1 MKGIILA
8 GGTATRLYPATK
20 SVSKHLLTIYDK
32 PMIYYPLSVLMLAGI
47 RDVLIITTELAL
59 PLYQDLLQDGSH
71 LGIHIEYAVQDKP
84 RGIADAFAVGA
95 DFIGDSRVCLIL
107 GDNIFYGHGLME
119 HLREAVKTQTGAKIF
134 GYYVKD
140 PERYGVAEI
149 SSDQKVLSIEE
160 KPLVPKSNYAVTGL
174 YIFDNSVVER
184 AKKVMPSTRGE
195 VEITS
200 IIQSY
205 LDEDALEMEILGRG
219 MAWLDTGTHDSLLE
233 ASSFIAAIENRQGL
247 KVACLEEV
255 AYHCKYID
263 KEQLMNLVSQ
273 MPNSGY
279 AQYIRGLVFDH
290 KYIAHQN

>member
-47 RDVLIITTELAL
+47 REVLIITTELAL
-59 PLYQDLLQDGSH
+59 PLYKELLNDGSN
-71 LGIHIEYAVQDKP
+71 LGMRIEYAVQDKP
-84 RGIADAFAVGA
+84 KGLADAFIVGA
-95 DFIGDSRVCLIL
+95 DFIGDSPVCLIL
-107 GDNIFYGHGLME
+107 GDNIFYGHGLIS
-119 HLREAVKTQTGAKIF
+119 HLQEVTKTKNAAKIF
-134 GYYVKD
+134 GYYVRD
-140 PERYGVAEI
+140 PERYGVVDI

-160 KPLVPKSNYAVTGL
+160 KPAVPKSNYAITGL

-184 AKKVMPSTRGE
+184 ARKVKPSARGE
-195 VEITS
+195 VEITT

-205 LDEDALEMEILGRG
+205 LNEGKLEIEVLGRG
-219 MAWLDTGTHDSLLE
+219 IAWLDTGTHDSLLE
-233 ASSFIAAIENRQGL
+233 ASSFIAAIEKRQGL
-247 KVACLEEV
+247 KIACLEEV

-263 KEQLMNLVSQ
+263 REQLLNLVAQ

-279 AQYIRGLVFDH
+279 AQYIKSL
-290 KYIAHQN
+290 I

>member
-47 RDVLIITTELAL
+47 REVLIITTELAL
-59 PLYQDLLQDGSH
+59 PLYQDLLKDGSH
-71 LGIHIEYAVQDKP
+71 LGVSIKYAAQDKP
-84 RGIADAFAVGA
+84 KGIADAFVVGA

-107 GDNIFYGHGLME
+107 GDNIFYGHGLMN
-119 HLREAVKTQTGAKIF
+119 HLRDATEAQNGAKIF

-149 SSDQKVLSIEE
+149 SSGQKVLSIEE
-160 KPLVPKSNYAVTGL
+160 KPSVPKSNYAVTGL
-174 YIFDNSVVER
+174 YIFDNSVIER
-184 AKKVMPSTRGE
+184 AKNVTPSVRGE
-195 VEITS
+195 IEITS

-205 LDEDALEMEILGRG
+205 LDEDKLAIEILGRG
-219 MAWLDTGTHDSLLE
+219 IAWLDTGTHDSLLE

-247 KVACLEEV
+247 KIACLEEV

-263 KEQLMNLVSQ
+263 KVQLLDLVAQ

-279 AQYIRGLVFDH
+279 AQYVRRLLVL
-290 KYIAHQN
+290 